1 MLEIN
6 YGPKIDYRFCN
17 GCGRCY
23 DECPM
28 DVFGWD
34 EEKNM
39 PTIAYP
45 EDCWRCMVCELA
57 CPEIAIDV
65 GFPLNT
71 RIDFDIYSEKSAVD
85 KQRSTNYI

>member
-1 MLEIN
+1 MLKMS
-6 YGPKIDYRFCN
+6 YGPRIDHRFCN

-34 EEKNM
+34 EKEKR
-39 PTIAYP
+39 PTVEYP
-45 EDCWRCMVCELA
+45 GECRFCLVCEMG

-65 GFPLNT
+65 GLPLHLMF
-71 RIDFDIYSEKSAVD
+71 DFGICPKDNSSVNKV
-85 KQRSTNYI
+85 